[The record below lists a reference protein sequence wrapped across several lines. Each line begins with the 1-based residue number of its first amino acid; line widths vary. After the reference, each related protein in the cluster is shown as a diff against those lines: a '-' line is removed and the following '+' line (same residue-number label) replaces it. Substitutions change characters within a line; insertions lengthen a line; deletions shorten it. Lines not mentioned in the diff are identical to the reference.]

1 MVQDQGIFGPESL
14 TWKVA
19 QEAVVNLG
27 GARAVLMQLAH
38 PLVATGVGTHST
50 YMRDPIG
57 RTKRTFTLGLMLTFG
72 SMTTAR
78 QAARIINRLHTH
90 VQGELP
96 AEAGAYAQHTPYKAR
111 DPELLLWVHA
121 TLVDTIL
128 LTYSLF
134 VGPLTA
140 EEQEQ
145 YYQESKALAPL
156 LGLPTASM
164 PETVGDLHH
173 YVHEMVY
180 SNRLAATPQARQ
192 LARQLLFPPIP
203 AVFRPLLHIN
213 LQVTCALLPPPV
225 RNIYGLEWGPKRQ
238 WLFELSAAQLRTIIS
253 RLPPFL
259 HVLPITHGMIQ
270 QGAIPFSWLAHPL

>member
-1 MVQDQGIFGPESL
+1 
-14 TWKVA
+14 
-19 QEAVVNLG
+19 
-27 GARAVLMQLAH
+27 
-38 PLVATGVGTHST
+38 
-50 YMRDPIG
+50 
-57 RTKRTFTLGLMLTFG
+57 MLTFG

-96 AEAGAYAQHTPYKAR
+96 AEAGAYAEHTPYKAR
-111 DPELLLWVHA
+111 DPQLLLWVHA

-145 YYQESKALAPL
+145 YYQESKVVARL
-156 LGLPTASM
+156 LGLQASGM

-192 LARQLLFPPIP
+192 LARMLFFPPVP
-203 AVFRPLLHIN
+203 AVFRPLLHMN

-225 RNIYGLEWGPKRQ
+225 RDIYGLEWGPKRQ
-238 WLFELSAAQLRTIIS
+238 WLFELSAVQLRTMIS
-253 RLPPFL
+253 CFPPSL
-259 HVLPITHGMIQ
+259 RGLPITHRMIQ
-270 QGAIPFSWLAHPL
+270 QGAIPFWWLAHPL